1 MHNPTNPK
9 RTGKTTQQEP
19 GTRADASVRERHANI
34 ERARRVR
41 DGGGSGLEAARGHEV
56 GADLR
61 RDDLPEGHV
70 LDARALYE
78 VADGIA
84 LRREDSAKAAL
95 ALELDADAA
104 RRGRHG
110 VQV

>member
-1 MHNPTNPK
+1 MHTNPK
-9 RTGKTTQQEP
+9 RTKTTQHEP
-19 GTRADASVRERHANI
+19 GARADASVRERHADI
-34 ERARRVR
+34 ERVRRER
-41 DGGGSGLEAARGHEV
+41 DGSGSGLEAARCHEV

-61 RDDLPEGHV
+61 RNDLPEGRV
-70 LDARALYE
+70 LGARALYE

-110 VQV
+110 FQV